1 MDPRTQLSI
10 SNAGVAVSQTIAELS
25 YTDFEWLMTINSWV
39 RHMAPTRTNPEQ
51 TAKVIVDG
59 VKAKRRRILI
69 ASDARLLDWIQRGCR
84 LPTPRPWPNSCAR
97 IEPQQANNF

>member
-1 MDPRTQLSI
+1 MSI

-59 VKAKRRRILI
+59 IKAKRRRILI
-69 ASDARLLDWIQRGCR
+69 ASDARLDSAWLSTSHPKPLAKLLRK
-84 LPTPRPWPNSCAR
+84 N
-97 IEPQQANNF
+97 